1 MSAKI
6 ESELF
11 TRKYVTKNL
20 QTSFP
25 SLERKKER
33 KIRNPERNSTF
44 FYYNSQ
50 FNLCRYR
57 FRHFFLFPNDTLN
70 LFIASL

>member
-20 QTSFP
+20 QTSIT

-44 FYYNSQ
+44 FLLQ
-50 FNLCRYR
+50 LA
-57 FRHFFLFPNDTLN
+57 
-70 LFIASL
+70 IQSL